1 MDWSD
6 CKHNPQA
13 YGLAAAALTVA
24 LIKILAAKGM
34 LSQTEAREIVSSAQR
49 ELERSQASHVEA
61 AKKIV
66 ETEILPDFP
75 GR

>member
-24 LIKILAAKGM
+24 LIKNLAVKGV
-34 LSQTEAREIVSSAQR
+34 LSQAEARDIVSSAQR
-49 ELERSQASHVEA
+49 ELERSQTSHVKA

-66 ETEILPDFP
+66 ENEILPDFP
-75 GR
+75 DQ